1 MSSAATS
8 PVKKFD
14 PPRRST
20 RVRAQLP
27 IRVSSLESA
36 PFFSE
41 NCHTV
46 VINCEGCGVRL
57 KRSLDVGFR
66 VALDELPVGHSVDAT
81 VVSCVPIG
89 SDGKYFLLG
98 LALEAPG
105 NIWCI
110 RPTPP
115 DWDTQPLPS
124 AAVELPKKAN
134 EWPYAFFSEKGEA
147 HPGRR

>member
-8 PVKKFD
+8 QTKAFD

-20 RVRAQLP
+20 RVRAQIP
-27 IRVSSLESA
+27 IRVSSLESP

-57 KRSLDVGFR
+57 KRPLEVGFR
-66 VALDELPVGHSVDAT
+66 VALDDLPIGHSVSAT
-81 VVSCVPIG
+81 SVSCVPIG
-89 SDGKYFLLG
+89 SDGEYFLVG
-98 LALEAPG
+98 LALDTPG

-110 RPTPP
+110 RPVPP
-115 DWDTQPLPS
+115 DWDSQAISSTK
-124 AAVELPKKAN
+124 VELPTKAS
-134 EWPYAFFSEKGEA
+134 EWPYSFFSQSGEA